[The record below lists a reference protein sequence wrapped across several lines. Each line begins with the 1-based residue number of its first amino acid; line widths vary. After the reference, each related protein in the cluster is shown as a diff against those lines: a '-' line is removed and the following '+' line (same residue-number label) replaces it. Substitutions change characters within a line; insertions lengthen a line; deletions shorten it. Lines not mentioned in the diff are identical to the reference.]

1 MIKPWVL
8 IAGLAL
14 VSPASAQLL
23 GGGGVGGTVGP
34 LVGGVT
40 GPLLDLPRGT
50 SSVAAR
56 AIGDLGGPL
65 MAVDGAI
72 RDLSPADLLS
82 LRRARLRALVRD
94 HRAELDVDDDG
105 NPIRRDTILA
115 IGLAPGA
122 VAAIRAAGFTITEA
136 DGAST
141 LDIGVVTLTP
151 PSGRSPR
158 KALDTLRT
166 LDPAATFSFDHIY
179 EPAHAPLA
187 PLPGVA
193 PAAGSTEAGT
203 RAPIG
208 LIDGGVGQHAAF
220 AGVMIEQRGFAGTPR
235 PSGHGTAVA
244 SLLVGRVGAF
254 HGAAPGTPLLVA
266 DVYGGNASNGSA
278 AAILRAMGW
287 LAQRGVRVINISL
300 VGPPNAVL
308 AAGVHALAAR
318 GIRLVAAVGNDGP
331 AAPPAYPASYPG
343 VIAVTG
349 VDARGRALIEAG
361 KPLHLDFAAPGADM
375 IGALPG
381 GGWGRVRGTS
391 FAAPLVSARLA
402 LAGTVDALAAE
413 ARPGHGRVGRGVVC
427 GSCAI
432 APRAVGLR

>member
-1 MIKPWVL
+1 MMIKPWVL

-220 AGVMIEQRGFAGTPR
+220 AGVMIEQRGFAAGR
-235 PSGHGTAVA
+235 SG
-244 SLLVGRVGAF
+244 GRV
-254 HGAAPGTPLLVA
+254 
-266 DVYGGNASNGSA
+266 SRR
-278 AAILRAMGW
+278 RAG
-287 LAQRGVRVINISL
+287 
-300 VGPPNAVL
+300 
-308 AAGVHALAAR
+308 H
-318 GIRLVAAVGNDGP
+318 AAVGGGRLWRQREQRLCRRDPARDGMAGATRRARHQHQPGRP
-331 AAPPAYPASYPG
+331 A
-343 VIAVTG
+343 
-349 VDARGRALIEAG
+349 
-361 KPLHLDFAAPGADM
+361 
-375 IGALPG
+375 
-381 GGWGRVRGTS
+381 
-391 FAAPLVSARLA
+391 
-402 LAGTVDALAAE
+402 
-413 ARPGHGRVGRGVVC
+413 
-427 GSCAI
+427 
-432 APRAVGLR
+432 

>member
-1 MIKPWVL
+1 M
-8 IAGLAL
+8 
-14 VSPASAQLL
+14 
-23 GGGGVGGTVGP
+23 
-34 LVGGVT
+34 
-40 GPLLDLPRGT
+40 
-50 SSVAAR
+50 
-56 AIGDLGGPL
+56 
-65 MAVDGAI
+65 
-72 RDLSPADLLS
+72 
-82 LRRARLRALVRD
+82 RALVRD

-193 PAAGSTEAGT
+193 PAVGSTEAGT

-244 SLLVGRVGAF
+244 SLLVGRAGAF

-278 AAILRAMGW
+278 AAILRAMAW

-375 IGALPG
+375 VGALPVSRRR
-381 GGWGRVRGTS
+381 W
-391 FAAPLVSARLA
+391 SARGWRWRA
-402 LAGTVDALAAE
+402 RSTPSRRKHAPATAASAAVWYAE
-413 ARPGHGRVGRGVVC
+413 AARSRRARWGLDKRQATKKNTAGGMKRQNGVVALSEAGRKPSRLAC
-427 GSCAI
+427 
-432 APRAVGLR
+432 R